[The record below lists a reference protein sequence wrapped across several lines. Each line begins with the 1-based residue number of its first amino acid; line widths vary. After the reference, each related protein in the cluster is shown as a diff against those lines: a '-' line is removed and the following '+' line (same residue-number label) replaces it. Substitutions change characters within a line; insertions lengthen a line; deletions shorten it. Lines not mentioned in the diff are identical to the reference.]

1 MARYDVSDE
10 GELSKVWERWYS
22 EPSVRVDNNNLKFED
37 DNPQGFYGLAV
48 GEKYIF
54 AAYSGVP
61 AGDMYKEQNAYALN
75 PKFLYI
81 FDLEG
86 KPLAKFAVD
95 KRISAI
101 CLDEEENF
109 LYVQHIDPD
118 LSLWRYNVAD
128 MLRYIK

>member
-1 MARYDVSDE
+1 
-10 GELSKVWERWYS
+10 
-22 EPSVRVDNNNLKFED
+22 
-37 DNPQGFYGLAV
+37 V

-61 AGDMYKEQNAYALN
+61 AGDMYKEESAYALN
-75 PKFLYI
+75 PKFLYVL
-81 FDLEG
+81 DLEG

-109 LYVQHIDPD
+109 LYVKHIDPD